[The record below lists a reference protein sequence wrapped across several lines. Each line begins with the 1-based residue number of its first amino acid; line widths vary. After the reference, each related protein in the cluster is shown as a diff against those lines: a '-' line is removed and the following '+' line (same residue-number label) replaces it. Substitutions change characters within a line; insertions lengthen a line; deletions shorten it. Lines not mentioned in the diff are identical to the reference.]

1 MQGEQPSSVLT
12 RRYVWM
18 VLALALFTALFA
30 ISMALGIGKAEAQAA
45 GPYTKLSELTV
56 RPAGTALL

>member
-1 MQGEQPSSVLT
+1 
-12 RRYVWM
+12 M